1 MVASAPVHGEL
12 DVERLYRA
20 HGHHVLRRARALLGS
35 EEESR
40 DVLQEVFLSL
50 VQSPGQFEHRSS
62 PATWLYSATT
72 HRCLNRI
79 RDRKNRARLLGS
91 GTPPSDVDAPRAEQT
106 VQAARLLAE
115 LPDELAQAA
124 IYHYIDE
131 STHEEIAAIMG
142 CSRRHVGDLLTR
154 VKRWAEAL
162 EAPAATVERPA

>member
-1 MVASAPVHGEL
+1 MVASGPVQGEL

-50 VQSPGQFEHRSS
+50 VQSPGQFEQRSS

-91 GTPPSDVDAPRAEQT
+91 GMPSSDVGAPRAEQT

-124 IYHYIDE
+124 VYYYIDE
-131 STHEEIAAIMG
+131 STHEEIATIMG
-142 CSRRHVGDLLTR
+142 CSRRHVGDLLAR

-162 EAPAATVERPA
+162 ERRPA

>member
-1 MVASAPVHGEL
+1 MLASAPVQREL
-12 DVERLYRA
+12 DVEQLYRA
-20 HGHHVLRRARALLGS
+20 HGHHVLRRARRLLGS

-50 VQSPGQFEHRSS
+50 VQSPGQFEQRSS

-79 RDRKNRARLLGS
+79 RDRKNRERLLGS
-91 GTPPSDVDAPRAEQT
+91 AVPSSDAASPRAETT

-124 IYHYIDE
+124 VYYYIDE
-131 STHEEIAAIMG
+131 STHEEIATIMG
-142 CSRRHVGDLLTR
+142 CSRRHVGDLLAR

-162 EAPAATVERPA
+162 EASPA